1 MPSLRNAL
9 TTSPTSSS
17 SSPSD
22 SPLNSRRLTRQRKL
36 RHVSGEELGLKPGND
51 RSKSLPASPGSG
63 LDSGSRSPGHWSM
76 SAVPQPLPLPE
87 LHSPLK
93 RNDYL
98 ALRREGTN
106 VGHYN
111 FCVCAR
117 LDPARPVQEQTVRQ
131 AQIYLLHQTTW
142 KTTDQVAT
150 KSLRSPTYLRRGFH
164 QNLNVESADRNFR
177 VNVPARSAPTSG
189 FTSPSLSPPRF
200 GTANLFN
207 SLSTLDASV
216 FNRLPGSASQVLPLR
231 LTPSPNHSPLRSPT
245 LLSPCRARSPTG
257 VPLQS
262 QHKSLP
268 ESSVARSEGNNA
280 NVHPLP
286 LPPGV
291 SRSSQSNAICHGMD
305 KSDVSPIK
313 GQWQKGKLIGHG
325 TYGRVYV
332 AINRN
337 TGASCAM
344 KEVDIIPDDSKS
356 TECIK
361 QLEQEIKVLQ
371 NLEHPNIVQYYG
383 SEVVEDRFCIYLE
396 YVHPGSINNYVRE
409 HCKAV
414 TECVVRNFT
423 RHIVSGL
430 AYLHSTK
437 TVHRDIK
444 GANLLVDA
452 SGVVKLADFGLAK
465 HLTGLSTDF
474 SLKGSP
480 HWMAPEVLQ
489 AVMRRDAD
497 SEHAFAV
504 DIWSLGCTVIEM
516 LTGKPP
522 WGEISGVQ
530 AMFSVLNKSP
540 PIPET
545 LSSEGKDFLRGCF
558 QRNPADRPTAVM
570 LLGHPFLWNSH
581 GHNISLGMQEFSAMK
596 LNFPTPYYSRIQHR
610 ALETGL
616 NIRIYCHLYQAHGAS
631 MENCHMANG
640 KIMEV
645 SESLTDKIYSGYSG
659 GLHFATPASSLRTD
673 EVELV
678 QGVLQALQ
686 GSSSSVFYWNDIG
699 QTYCAKPGIYVAHL
713 SRKSLHAI
721 LDQFIYAATCLQLVD
736 VVVNKVKVSVRS
748 PPPTLRAFSCSI
760 SAWLRRLRDIALKE
774 EVKISNY
781 SCGTAPTL
789 LGLASSLSSLCSG
802 AEYLLQ
808 IVHGAIPQV
817 YLDPDPP
824 LSAADIAVHILNY
837 LYKKLNEV
845 CLVHGGE
852 EDAYRMVLHTFVGCL
867 LPLIEGL
874 DSWLFEGTLDDPF
887 EELFF
892 YANKEIGIDESEFWE
907 KSYLFRP
914 NHDKEMD
921 MAHELPALGDGKKDV
936 TRRESIS
943 VPISAKGKEQTER
956 DLRTCPLFIKDLAK
970 AIMSAGKSLQ
980 LIRHDPMT
988 SSAVSGSEQEIGQS
1002 ITKLTLSEVFCVS
1015 LTALVGHG
1023 DHVSDYLWHDDKIVS
1038 SLEYLVGKHDKE
1050 GHDESLPSLTYS
1062 EKVWPKFLFDTLSSK
1077 REISLTSVRKDA
1089 NDFVDAKGESLAAGD
1104 LDDYPL
1110 TRSCCPENPAVTVSS
1125 RFLDENRGARNTLKL
1140 SRSFHLPPLND
1151 DALRKA
1157 IFGGNSRPLSA
1168 AEGTNFTF
1176 GFQFRESDYL
1186 RSQEETNML
1195 EALFPFPTL
1204 LPPFQDDLRMSEVL
1218 PFQNNST
1225 LPSRVLSW
1233 MESVEPNC
1241 TPHPLVDT
1249 IGGRILSKLLY
1260 EWRLMDELGVLRAI
1274 YLLGSGDLLQHFLT
1288 VIFSKLDKGVSW
1300 DDDFELNTVLQESIR
1315 NSADGILLSTPDSLV
1330 VSITKSPGSN
1340 GDEQHDTSIHIS
1352 TPRKSRAHSSG
1363 INGLESLKFTYK
1375 VPWPLELIANT
1386 EAIKKYNQVMSF
1398 LLKVKRAKFALD
1410 QARRWMWKDRGTATV
1425 NRKHHWL
1432 VEQKLLH
1439 FVDAFHQYVMDRV
1452 YHSAWRELCEGM
1464 AAAGSL
1470 DEVIEVH
1477 EAYLL
1482 SIQRQCFVVP
1492 DKLWALIASRIN
1504 NILELAL
1511 DFYSIQQTLSSGGA
1525 VSAIKARCEM
1535 EVDRI
1540 ERQFDDCISFLLRV
1554 LSFKLNVGQ
1563 FPHLADL

>member
-1 MPSLRNAL
+1 N
-9 TTSPTSSS
+9 
-17 SSPSD
+17 
-22 SPLNSRRLTRQRKL
+22 
-36 RHVSGEELGLKPGND
+36 
-51 RSKSLPASPGSG
+51 
-63 LDSGSRSPGHWSM
+63 
-76 SAVPQPLPLPE
+76 
-87 LHSPLK
+87 
-93 RNDYL
+93 
-98 ALRREGTN
+98 GT
-106 VGHYN
+106 
-111 FCVCAR
+111 
-117 LDPARPVQEQTVRQ
+117 
-131 AQIYLLHQTTW
+131 
-142 KTTDQVAT
+142 
-150 KSLRSPTYLRRGFH
+150 
-164 QNLNVESADRNFR
+164 
-177 VNVPARSAPTSG
+177 
-189 FTSPSLSPPRF
+189 
-200 GTANLFN
+200 
-207 SLSTLDASV
+207 
-216 FNRLPGSASQVLPLR
+216 
-231 LTPSPNHSPLRSPT
+231 
-245 LLSPCRARSPTG
+245 
-257 VPLQS
+257 
-262 QHKSLP
+262 
-268 ESSVARSEGNNA
+268 
-280 NVHPLP
+280 
-286 LPPGV
+286 
-291 SRSSQSNAICHGMD
+291 
-305 KSDVSPIK
+305 
-313 GQWQKGKLIGHG
+313 
-325 TYGRVYV
+325 
-332 AINRN
+332 
-337 TGASCAM
+337 
-344 KEVDIIPDDSKS
+344 
-356 TECIK
+356 
-361 QLEQEIKVLQ
+361 
-371 NLEHPNIVQYYG
+371 
-383 SEVVEDRFCIYLE
+383 
-396 YVHPGSINNYVRE
+396 
-409 HCKAV
+409 
-414 TECVVRNFT
+414 
-423 RHIVSGL
+423 
-430 AYLHSTK
+430 
-437 TVHRDIK
+437 
-444 GANLLVDA
+444 
-452 SGVVKLADFGLAK
+452 
-465 HLTGLSTDF
+465 
-474 SLKGSP
+474 
-480 HWMAPEVLQ
+480 
-489 AVMRRDAD
+489 
-497 SEHAFAV
+497 
-504 DIWSLGCTVIEM
+504 
-516 LTGKPP
+516 
-522 WGEISGVQ
+522 
-530 AMFSVLNKSP
+530 
-540 PIPET
+540 
-545 LSSEGKDFLRGCF
+545 
-558 QRNPADRPTAVM
+558 
-570 LLGHPFLWNSH
+570 
-581 GHNISLGMQEFSAMK
+581 
-596 LNFPTPYYSRIQHR
+596 
-610 ALETGL
+610 
-616 NIRIYCHLYQAHGAS
+616 
-631 MENCHMANG
+631 
-640 KIMEV
+640 IMEV
-645 SESLTDKIYSGYSG
+645 SESLIDKIYSGYSG

-686 GSSSSVFYWNDIG
+686 GSSSSVFYWNHIG

-736 VVVNKVKVSVRS
+736 VVVNKVEVSVRS

-760 SAWLRRLRDIALKE
+760 SAWLRMLRDIALKE

-789 LGLASSLSSLCSG
+789 LGLTSSLSSLCSG

-824 LSAADIAVHILNY
+824 FSAADIAVHILNY

-892 YANKEIGIDESEFWE
+892 YANKEIGIDEAEFWE

-914 NHDKEMD
+914 SHYKEMD
-921 MAHELPALGDGKKDV
+921 MAHELPTLGDGKKDV
-936 TRRESIS
+936 ARRESIS
-943 VPISAKGKEQTER
+943 VPISAKGKEHIER

-1038 SLEYLVGKHDKE
+1038 SLEYFVGKHNKE

-1077 REISLTSVRKDA
+1077 REISLASVRKDA
-1089 NDFVDAKGESLAAGD
+1089 NDFVDPKGESLAAGG
-1104 LDDYPL
+1104 LDGYPL

-1125 RFLDENRGARNTLKL
+1125 RFLDENRGARNALKL

-1151 DALRKA
+1151 DGLRMA

-1233 MESVEPNC
+1233 IESVEPNC
-1241 TPHPLVDT
+1241 TPHPL
-1249 IGGRILSKLLY
+1249 LLY

-1288 VIFSKLDKGVSW
+1288 VIFSKLDKGESW

-1352 TPRKSRAHSSG
+1352 TPRKSHAHSSG
-1363 INGLESLKFTYK
+1363 IDGLESLKFTYK

-1410 QARRWMWKDRGTATV
+1410 KARRWMWKDRGTATV

-1439 FVDAFHQYVMDRV
+1439 FVDAFHQYVMDRVIFIQLLRRIFSVGGYLFLSIACGFVKQV

-1492 DKLWALIASRIN
+1492 DKLVFIRLLFFAIFMFRTSIIAEMNDGSDDGLFSFQWALIASRIN
-1504 NILELAL
+1504 NILGLAL

-1563 FPHLADL
+1563 FPHLADLVTRINFNYFYISDNGNLITAPGSDTVTSKLGKAF